1 MRSWWYF
8 CFTYEAS
15 CTCVGLIYIMPY
27 ARAYAGRYEDPYSPG
42 GGAKYQQSAPYF
54 GRAGQPPPSPI
65 HPPGHPLYNPPDPHR
80 HERPYGGGGGGG
92 QNHVYQAYR
101 VEAPPAP
108 STGYDKR
115 SILDPKVSRLT
126 P

>member
-1 MRSWWYF
+1 
-8 CFTYEAS
+8 
-15 CTCVGLIYIMPY
+15 MPC
-27 ARAYAGRYEDPYSPG
+27 AHAHAGRYEDPYSPS

-92 QNHVYQAYR
+92 GGQNHVYQAYR

-108 STGYDKR
+108 SAGYDKR